1 MPDFDIDF
9 CVEGRPAVKEY
20 VIQKYGADRVTEII
34 TFDFFKARGAIR
46 DVGRVL
52 HLPYAFCDQIAKKI
66 DPRQTIAET
75 LAAPDGKSLQQ
86 LLHTNADDKKAA
98 GFGNKNRR
106 CSSAYLHTCSRCDYL
121 CDSAVRK
128 WLPLTK
134 E

>member
-1 MPDFDIDF
+1 M
-9 CVEGRPAVKEY
+9 KEY

-75 LAAPDGKSLQQ
+75 LAAPDGKALQQ
-86 LLHTNADDKKAA
+86 LLHTNADAKKLLDLAQKIEGVPRHTSTHAA
-98 GFGNKNRR
+98 GVIISAIPLLEMVPLQKNEDTIVTQ
-106 CSSAYLHTCSRCDYL
+106 YPMGDL
-121 CDSAVRK
+121 
-128 WLPLTK
+128 
-134 E
+134 